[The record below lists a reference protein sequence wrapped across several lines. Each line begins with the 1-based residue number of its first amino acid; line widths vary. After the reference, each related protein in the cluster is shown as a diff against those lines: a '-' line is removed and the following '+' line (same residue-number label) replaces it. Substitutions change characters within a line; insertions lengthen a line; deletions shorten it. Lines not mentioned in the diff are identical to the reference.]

1 MELVNKLEK
10 LQAIKSR
17 SELARLIG
25 VQPKHLSFTLYKIPE
40 KLRYTQF
47 TIPKASG
54 GTRDIHAP
62 NSHLKAIQSRTSG
75 LLYECHHIIHPRN
88 DVTNLELS
96 HAFQKNRG
104 LSIASNGAKHRNKRF
119 VFNMDLKDFF
129 GSFNF
134 GRVRG
139 FLLSN
144 NQFGLHAEVATTLA
158 QICCHE
164 NKLPQ
169 GAPTS
174 PIVTEFI
181 TRILDIR
188 LSKIAK
194 RNGCTYSRYAD
205 DLTFSTNKREF
216 PTEVAALGL
225 NGQWTAGSAIANKI
239 HASGFEVNPIK
250 YRMQFADSR
259 QEATGLV
266 VNKKVNVSKNYT
278 KQVRYMAH
286 SLFQKGECFIQEPQT
301 KLPILVSSHVLGG
314 KLAHQFYIKSQE
326 YLDTKGKA
334 LPVARFE
341 KEGKRAPAYYR
352 KYADFIYFQNFF
364 SSSTPTI
371 LCEGVTD
378 NIYIKCAIKS
388 LFSKVPSLGYASK
401 AASKIELLC
410 GFYNYSPTA
419 QAVTKLT
426 GGANPLK
433 TFIETY
439 GVTFARFKAASI
451 DAPVI
456 VVVDNDAANNG
467 LWKMLQEKF
476 GLAGAD
482 GSHDFYYVTKNLYVV
497 PIPKIGGKDTFIE
510 HLFDAKT
517 LASQLNG
524 KTFDFGQKG
533 KRIAPNKYGKMAFAK
548 DVVRKHRANI
558 DFSGFLPLLVNVEK
572 AMSEHKKL
580 LSTQT
585 ATS

>member
-1 MELVNKLEK
+1 MVNKLEK
-10 LQAIKSR
+10 LQALKSR
-17 SELARLIG
+17 SDLARLIG

-40 KLRYTQF
+40 KLRYTEF

-75 LLYECHHIIHPRN
+75 LLYECHHVIHPRN

-104 LSIASNGAKHRNKRF
+104 LSIASNGSKHRNKRF

-139 FLLSN
+139 FFLSN
-144 NQFGLHAEVATTLA
+144 NQFGLNVEVATTLA

-181 TRILDIR
+181 TRILDVR

-205 DLTFSTNKREF
+205 DLTFSTNKRDF
-216 PTEVAALGL
+216 PTEIASLGL
-225 NGQWTAGSAIANKI
+225 DGQWTAGSAIINKI
-239 HASGFEVNPIK
+239 HTSGFEINPKK
-250 YRMQFADSR
+250 YRLQFADSR

-266 VNKKVNVSKNYT
+266 VNKKVNVSKNYS

-286 SLFQKGECFIQEPQT
+286 SLFHKGECFVQEPQT
-301 KLPILVSSHVLGG
+301 KLPIVVSNHVLGG
-314 KLAHQFYIKSQE
+314 KLAHQFHIKSQE

-334 LPVARFE
+334 FPVARFE
-341 KEGKRAPAYYR
+341 KDGNRAPAYYR
-352 KYADFIYFQNFF
+352 NYADFIYFQNFF
-364 SSSTPTI
+364 QNKLPTI

-388 LFSKVPSLGYASK
+388 LHSKVPSLGYASITK
-401 AASKIELLC
+401 AKVELLC
-410 GFYNYSPTA
+410 SFYNYSPTA

-451 DAPVI
+451 ERPVI
-456 VVVDNDAANNG
+456 IVVDNDKANNG
-467 LWKMLQEKF
+467 LWQMLEEKF
-476 GLAGAD
+476 KLTGAD
-482 GSHDFYYVTKNLYVV
+482 GSHDFYHVTKNLYVV
-497 PIPKIGGKDTFIE
+497 PIPKIGVADTFIE

-517 LASQLNG
+517 LASKLND
-524 KTFDFGQKG
+524 KTFDLEQKG
-533 KRIAPNKYGKMAFAK
+533 KKIAQNKYGKMAFAK
-548 DVVRKHRANI
+548 DVVRKKRAKI
-558 DFSGFLPLLVNVEK
+558 DFSGFLPLLENVEK
-572 AMSEHKKL
+572 AALQHKKML
-580 LSTQT
+580 
-585 ATS
+585 AAKKAKA